1 MKKRKDGIKF
11 KVSLYLGILTG
22 IVLGGYCAKNH
33 IINFYENACDRISDI
48 SGFKIQKIE
57 ILGATSKVA
66 KMVRNK
72 IELQK
77 NDPILKISSSEIYA
91 RVASIPWVKTVVVK
105 KNLPNVI
112 TIEIE
117 EAHPIAIYQHNAK
130 SILIDSDGHFL
141 EEVSSRPA
149 RLPLV
154 SGENANKVVCTILE
168 EISKFEDI
176 REKLEAL
183 SFIRERRWNLIISGV
198 KVKLPE
204 NDINNALTILDTLI
218 KNNKLN
224 KNIVNS
230 VDLRLPGHIILN
242 GLKIR
247 KTSGI

>member
-1 MKKRKDGIKF
+1 MKKRKGGIKH
-11 KVSLYLGILTG
+11 KVFLYVVLLAGVT
-22 IVLGGYCAKNH
+22 LGGYFAKNY
-33 IINFYENACDRISDI
+33 IINFYEKSCDRISDI

-57 ILGATSKVA
+57 ILGATSKVER
-66 KMVRNK
+66 MVRNK
-72 IELQK
+72 IKLQR
-77 NDPILKISSSEIYA
+77 NDPILEISSSEIYA
-91 RVASIPWVKTVVVK
+91 KVTSIPWVKNAVVK

-112 TIEIE
+112 KIEIE
-117 EAHPIAIYQHNAK
+117 EAQPIAIYQHNAK

-149 RLPLV
+149 ELPLV

-183 SFIRERRWNLIISGV
+183 SFIRERRWDLIISGV

-204 NDINNALTILDTLI
+204 NDINNALTILDILI

-230 VDLRLPGHIILN
+230 VDLRLPGHVILN
-242 GLKIR
+242 GLKMR